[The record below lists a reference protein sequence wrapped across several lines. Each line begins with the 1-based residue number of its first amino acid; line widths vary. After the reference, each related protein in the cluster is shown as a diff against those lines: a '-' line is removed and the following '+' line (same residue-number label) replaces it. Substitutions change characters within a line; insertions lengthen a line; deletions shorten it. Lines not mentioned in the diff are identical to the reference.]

1 MAKKT
6 YTIIATRD
14 DYVKINILANSKE
27 EALKNAIN
35 DNHES
40 EWKSYDIGNYKSYEI
55 LEEL

>member
-14 DYVKINILANSKE
+14 DYVKINISANSKE

-55 LEEL
+55 LKE